1 MAKVRIITGELSGL
15 RLTSNRDQCPCH
27 ECVHPE
33 TRQRQ
38 LDTFSIDPSIK
49 PTKLNIQT
57 KEKQTIQ
64 IECEYKRASSQI
76 PV

>member
-38 LDTFSIDPSIK
+38 LDTFSVNELVLHGHRNDS
-49 PTKLNIQT
+49 
-57 KEKQTIQ
+57 
-64 IECEYKRASSQI
+64 
-76 PV
+76 